1 MNFDPRKIRL
11 IMELRTNGV
20 SNTEVLSAI
29 ERVPRDMF
37 VPKQFEDRAY
47 ENTALPIG
55 YGVTISQPLIV
66 ASMIEA
72 LEPNKKMKVLE
83 IGTGSGYQTAV
94 LSQLFR
100 RVYSIETIKPLLDEA
115 ETKFKALD
123 ITNVTTRHGDG
134 YLGWPEQEPFDRI
147 IGSAAAP
154 DVPEKLLQQLKIGGI
169 IVMPIGKNPNE
180 QNVVKLTRTEAGFQ
194 HKLLWPVR
202 FVPMVPG
209 DNGQNPRKTA

>member
-20 SNTEVLSAI
+20 ANTEVLSAI

-37 VPKQFEDRAY
+37 VPPQFQDRAY

-55 YGVTISQPLIV
+55 VTISQPLVV
-66 ASMIEA
+66 ANMIEA

-83 IGTGSGYQTAV
+83 IGTGSGYQTAI
-94 LSQLFR
+94 LAQLFR

-115 ETKFKALD
+115 ESRFKTMD
-123 ITNVTTRHGDG
+123 ITNITTRHGDG
-134 YLGWPEQEPFDRI
+134 YQGWPEQAPFDRI

-154 DVPEKLLQQLKIGGI
+154 EVPEKLLAQLKVGGI
-169 IVMPIGKNPNE
+169 IIMPIGKTSGE
-180 QNVVKLTRTEAGFQ
+180 QHVVKMTRTDAGFQ
-194 HKLLWPVR
+194 HKILWPVR
-202 FVPMVPG
+202 FVPMVP
-209 DNGQNPRKTA
+209 AA